1 MFCFIHFLGQNPVN
15 PFKTVNPF
23 QAQQQQQLQ
32 QQQQNYQNWT
42 IPEQPQNNNNNN
54 NNFMTNGFGSPLQN
68 NGFTNG
74 FYYNSNM
81 TNGNIMQA
89 SPFGVNKAAFGN
101 PFMVSVFH
109 FIFVHNPFIN
119 INFNLRP
126 AVVQQIPTIHFY
138 EETLKLQEF
147 NKSLIFLTFL

>member
-1 MFCFIHFLGQNPVN
+1 MN
-15 PFKTVNPF
+15 PFKQTVNPF
-23 QAQQQQQLQ
+23 QVQQQQQQLQQQQ

-42 IPEQPQNNNNNN
+42 IPEQTQNN

-89 SPFGVNKAAFGN
+89 SPFGVTKAAFGN

-109 FIFVHNPFIN
+109 LIFCFCNPYLN

-147 NKSLIFLTFL
+147 NKS

>member
-1 MFCFIHFLGQNPVN
+1 
-15 PFKTVNPF
+15 
-23 QAQQQQQLQ
+23 
-32 QQQQNYQNWT
+32 
-42 IPEQPQNNNNNN
+42 
-54 NNFMTNGFGSPLQN
+54 MTNGFGSPLQN

-89 SPFGVNKAAFGN
+89 SPFGVTKAAFGN

-109 FIFVHNPFIN
+109 FIFCVCCCNPYLN

-126 AVVQQIPTIHFY
+126 AVVQQTPTIHFY
-138 EETLKLQEF
+138 EKTLKLQEF
-147 NKSLIFLTFL
+147 NKSFSVFLNFPLNTSCQINNKRRSKQKT